1 VDYQTKFYF
10 GQKIAMPL
18 RRVGLHAR
26 WKQSG
31 CASAER
37 R

>member
-1 VDYQTKFYF
+1 
-10 GQKIAMPL
+10 MPL

-31 CASAER
+31 RASAER